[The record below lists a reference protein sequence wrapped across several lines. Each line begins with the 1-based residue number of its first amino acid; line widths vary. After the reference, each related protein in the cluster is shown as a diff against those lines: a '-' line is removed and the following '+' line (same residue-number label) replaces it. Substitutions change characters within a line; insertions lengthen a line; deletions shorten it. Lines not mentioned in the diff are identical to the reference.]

1 MSGARQLS
9 RFERLLCLF
18 TKVQSGEGR
27 CVAVLF
33 LQAFTLMVAYYLIR
47 PVREALILTQGG
59 AELRSYAVGVQAA
72 LLIAI
77 IPAYGILVRR
87 VDSSRVFQYVN
98 AFFAGNLVL
107 LFLLGQGGCRLG
119 FVFFVWAS
127 IFGVMTVTQFW
138 AFATDLLN
146 VSSGQR
152 LFGIV
157 AVGVSCGAW
166 IGSRLSSA
174 GIQTLGPYGLMLASA
189 ATLIGSIFVS
199 QWARAC
205 VPTASRSVPTGDG
218 RVVGR
223 ELDRMGRWLGGF
235 AVIGRSRYLVCI
247 AAMVVLLNW
256 ITSTGEFVMSGWLV
270 DIAHQEAPEA
280 QAVFIGRFMG
290 HYCSAISLVGLLIQL
305 LLVSRIILTAGL
317 ARALMVTPLAFLA
330 GYLLIGIV
338 PVFALVQ
345 SVLVA
350 QRSLDYSLFNTT
362 RSALLLPTSREV
374 KYQAKTTID
383 TFFYRLGDLLSTLSV
398 FAVSKL
404 FDHPRMQFI
413 WVILV
418 LSATMTLV
426 AWLVGREYSRSFAS
440 DRDASPSDVLAGPT
454 VRSVVLQQ

>member
-9 RFERLLCLF
+9 RFERLLSMF
-18 TKVQSGEGR
+18 TKVRPGEGR
-27 CVAVLF
+27 CIAVLF

-77 IPAYGILVRR
+77 IPAYSMLVRR
-87 VDSSRVFQYVN
+87 VDSSRVFQYIN
-98 AFFAGNLVL
+98 AFFALNLVL
-107 LFLLGQGGCRLG
+107 LFLLGQAGCRLG
-119 FVFFVWAS
+119 FVFFIWAS
-127 IFGVMTVTQFW
+127 IFGVMAVTQFW

-205 VPTASRSVPTGDG
+205 VPTASRSVPSVDE

-223 ELDRMGRWLGGF
+223 ELDCMGRWLGGF

-247 AAMVVLLNW
+247 AALVVLLNW
-256 ITSTGEFVMSGWLV
+256 ITSTGEYVMSGWLV
-270 DIAHQEAPEA
+270 DIAHQQAPHA
-280 QAVFIGRFMG
+280 QAIFIGRFMG
-290 HYCSAISLVGLLIQL
+290 NYCSAITLVGLLIQL

-398 FAVSKL
+398 FAGSKL
-404 FDHPRMQFI
+404 FANPRMQFI
-413 WVILV
+413 WLILI

-426 AWLVGREYSRSFAS
+426 AWLIGREYRRSFAP
-440 DRDASPSDVLAGPT
+440 DRELSPCDVLAGPAP
-454 VRSVVLQQ
+454 RSVVLQQ